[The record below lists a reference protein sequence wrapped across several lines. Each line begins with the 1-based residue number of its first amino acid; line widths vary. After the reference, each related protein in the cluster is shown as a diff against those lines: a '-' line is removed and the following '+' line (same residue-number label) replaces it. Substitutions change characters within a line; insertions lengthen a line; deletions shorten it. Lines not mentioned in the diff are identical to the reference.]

1 MSREARD
8 IVATIG
14 PQEQLRYAREVVRL
28 EGQALLQLAGRLDER
43 FATAAELLF
52 ACRGSVM
59 VSGMGKAGLIGQKLA
74 ATLASTGTRS
84 HFLHPAEA
92 VHGDLG
98 RVHSTDLILALS
110 KSGETEEL
118 LRLLPPLA
126 QMAVPIVA
134 ITGNSAST
142 LGRAASVA
150 LELGPLQEA
159 CSLGL
164 APSTSTTA
172 MLALGDALALV
183 VSRMR
188 GFRHEDFYV
197 FHPAGNLGR
206 QLSRVEDLM
215 RPRDACRVSSDAAT
229 VREVFVAH
237 SRPGRRSGAIML
249 TAADQRLS
257 GIFTDSDL
265 ARLFESRRD
274 EAFDG
279 PIRAVMTARPRCVE
293 RGSMMADAIEIMAE
307 RKISELPVV
316 DELGQPVGLI
326 DITDVVGMIPEEA
339 AAPDSSAVPAP
350 KLLSRQSLAPRR
362 RR

>member
-1 MSREARD
+1 MSTDARPTT
-8 IVATIG
+8 TID
-14 PQEQLRYAREVVRL
+14 PHEQLRYAREVVRL
-28 EGQALLQLAGRLDER
+28 EGQALLQLSGRLDEH
-43 FATAAELLF
+43 FCAAAELVF
-52 ACRGSVM
+52 ACRGSVI

-98 RVHSTDLILALS
+98 RVHSSDLVLALS
-110 KSGETEEL
+110 KSGQTEEL
-118 LRLLPPLA
+118 LRLLPALA
-126 QMAVPIVA
+126 QLNVPIIA
-134 ITGNSAST
+134 LTADRQSA
-142 LGRAASVA
+142 LAQAAAVV

-188 GFRHEDFYV
+188 GFRQEDFYV

-206 QLSRVEDLM
+206 QLSRVEEQM
-215 RPRDACRVSSDAAT
+215 RPLAACRVAREDAT
-229 VREVFVAH
+229 VRDVFVAH

-249 TAADQRLS
+249 TGDDGRLS

-279 PIRAVMTARPRCVE
+279 PIRQVMTARPRSVE
-293 RGSMMADAIEIMAE
+293 RGSMMADAVEIMAE

-316 DELGQPVGLI
+316 DSGGRPVGLI
-326 DITDVVGMIPEEA
+326 DITDVVGMMPEEPLA
-339 AAPDSSAVPAP
+339 ESNVPKP
-350 KLLSRQSLAPRR
+350 KLLKRSSLSTKHP
-362 RR
+362 

>member
-1 MSREARD
+1 MSRDARA
-8 IVATIG
+8 ATPALG
-14 PQEQLRYAREVVRL
+14 PAEQLRYAREVVRL
-28 EGQALLQLAGRLDER
+28 EGQALLQVASRLDER
-43 FATAAELLF
+43 FAAAAELLF
-52 ACRGSVM
+52 ACRGSVI

-98 RVHSTDLILALS
+98 RVHSSDIVLALS
-110 KSGETEEL
+110 KSGQTEEL
-118 LRLLPPLA
+118 LRLLPTLG
-126 QMAVPIVA
+126 QLEVPIVA
-134 ITGNSAST
+134 ITASDQSP
-142 LGRAASVA
+142 LAQAAQVV
-150 LELGPLQEA
+150 LPLGPLQEA

-206 QLSRVEDLM
+206 QLSHVEEHM
-215 RPRDACRVSSDAAT
+215 RPLAACRTAREAAT

-249 TAADQRLS
+249 TGDDGRLS

-274 EAFDG
+274 DAFDA
-279 PIRAVMTARPRCVE
+279 PIRLVMTPQPRSVQ
-293 RGSMMADAIEIMAE
+293 RGSMMADAVEIMAE

-316 DELGQPVGLI
+316 DEAGCPVGLI
-326 DITDVVGMIPEEA
+326 DITDVVGMIPEE
-339 AAPDSSAVPAP
+339 PDSGRTVPKP
-350 KLLSRQSLAPRR
+350 KLLQWHPLSPRR
-362 RR
+362 R